1 MNSPTQ
7 FGRAR
12 FAVDLHMHSTM
23 SDGLLTPR
31 EVVELAAVRG
41 VKALALT
48 DHDTTRGLAA
58 AEMVAKEH
66 DIELIP
72 GVEIS
77 AWMDREV
84 HILGYFI
91 DRHEPKLSRCLEQ
104 MRGARAE
111 RVEEICR
118 RLTALGKP
126 LTPEQVHAEGDW
138 NLGRPHVARA
148 LLTAGHV
155 ASFAEAFRRYLGND
169 GPAYVPAARLSVR
182 EAIQLIHGAG
192 GIAVVAHPAVDGI
205 IDSMPQMSSWG
216 LDGVEI
222 AHPAH
227 SRQARRTLKQTAKR
241 LGLLATGG
249 SDFHTPASPY
259 GIGHCGITEEAL
271 AMLRAHCA
279 DLAA

>member
-1 MNSPTQ
+1 MNTSSQ

-23 SDGLLTPR
+23 SDGQLTPQ
-31 EVVELAAVRG
+31 EVVELAAARG

-48 DHDTTRGLAA
+48 DHDTTRGLVA
-58 AEMVAKEH
+58 AESVAKEH

-91 DRHEPKLSRCLEQ
+91 DRDEPELSRCLEQ
-104 MRGARAE
+104 MRFTRAE

-118 RLTALGKP
+118 RLSALGKP
-126 LTPEQVHAEGDW
+126 LTPEEVHAQGEW

-148 LLTAGHV
+148 LLAAGHV
-155 ASFAEAFRRYLGND
+155 TSFEEAFRLYLGND
-169 GPAYVPAARLSVR
+169 GPAYVAAARLSVR
-182 EAIQLIHGAG
+182 EAIGLIHGAG
-192 GIAVVAHPAVDGI
+192 GIAVLAHPAVDGI
-205 IDSMPQMSSWG
+205 IDSLPQLTAWG

-227 SRQARRTLKQTAKR
+227 SRQARRRLRQAAKR

-259 GIGHCGITEEAL
+259 SIGHCGITEEAL
-271 AMLRAHCA
+271 ATLRAHCA